1 MTNDQAFTNKKAGI
15 ELRDHAGYRDATAG
29 NEAPPPPPPPWIAP
43 ASARTDFTASAAMVN
58 DILSVGP
65 EDERTEDPPQVPET
79 TDGEELGTT
88 ASTAVPLAS
97 DFFTSAKK
105 KKRFRHSK

>member
-1 MTNDQAFTNKKAGI
+1 
-15 ELRDHAGYRDATAG
+15 
-29 NEAPPPPPPPWIAP
+29 
-43 ASARTDFTASAAMVN
+43 MVN

-65 EDERTEDPPQVPET
+65 EDERTEDPPQVPQT
-79 TDGEELGTT
+79 AGGEEMGTP
-88 ASTAVPLAS
+88 ASTAVPLAA